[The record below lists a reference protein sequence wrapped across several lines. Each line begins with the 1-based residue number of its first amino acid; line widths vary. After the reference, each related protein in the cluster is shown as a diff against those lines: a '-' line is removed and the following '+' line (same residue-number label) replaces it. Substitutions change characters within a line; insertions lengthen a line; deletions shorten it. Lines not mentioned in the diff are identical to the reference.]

1 MARDFLVVRGMIWQG
16 IATSIWGWGAAE
28 HPSSVQNNLSS
39 KESEIWS
46 SVNSV
51 GFRVEK
57 SWSRGSRKG
66 SWRKGYGNSDLK
78 EKQKSVRG
86 GRAYAQQG
94 QEVFAGGIQWRKDR
108 TGEVQR
114 GAEKFSRAQA
124 KQGLPEKHKALGLC
138 P

>member
-1 MARDFLVVRGMIWQG
+1 MLGREIKGFSLESGMVVLYWGLILPLREHWTMARDFLVVSGDDLAG
-16 IATSIWGWGAAE
+16 NATSIWAWGAAE
-28 HPSSVQNNLSS
+28 HPSSVQDNLSS

-46 SVNSV
+46 SVTSV
-51 GFRVEK
+51 GFWVEK

-94 QEVFAGGIQWRKDR
+94 QEVFAGGIQ
-108 TGEVQR
+108 
-114 GAEKFSRAQA
+114 
-124 KQGLPEKHKALGLC
+124 
-138 P
+138 

>member
-1 MARDFLVVRGMIWQG
+1 MAGN
-16 IATSIWGWGAAE
+16 ATSIWGWGAAE
-28 HPSSVQNNLSS
+28 HPSSVQDNLSS

-66 SWRKGYGNSDLK
+66 YGDSDLK

-114 GAEKFSRAQA
+114 GAEKFSRAWA
-124 KQGLPEKHKALGLC
+124 MQGLPEEHKALGLC